1 MLGVCEDERT
11 GHKLASDHIFKT
23 SRSRVIA
30 GIPFG
35 FTASPDS
42 LRCFEVAPNFS

>member
-11 GHKLASDHIFKT
+11 GHKLASNHISKT

-35 FTASPDS
+35 FTASPD
-42 LRCFEVAPNFS
+42 E